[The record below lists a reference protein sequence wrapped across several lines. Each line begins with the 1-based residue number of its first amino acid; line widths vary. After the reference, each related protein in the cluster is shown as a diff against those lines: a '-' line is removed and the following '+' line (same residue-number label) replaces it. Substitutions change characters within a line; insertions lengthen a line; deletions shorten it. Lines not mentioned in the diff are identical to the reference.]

1 MSTRITSERRGTVAL
16 IGLNRPEKKNAFD
29 LEMLRAL
36 AAAVTAFDADQEARC
51 AVIFSHGADFTAG
64 LDLMSVAPVMMRG
77 EHIFADDTIDPWGTH
92 GRPCGKP
99 IVIAVRGLCLT
110 LGIEL
115 LLNCD
120 VCVAASDTRFAQIE
134 IKRGLFPF
142 GGGTVRWVERLG
154 WGNAMRWLLTA
165 DELGADEALRLGLVQ
180 EVVDPDRALPRA
192 IEIAERIAAQAPLGV
207 AATLRSARTAICEG
221 PQAAFDQL
229 LPELRTLMTSED
241 AQEGL
246 ASFVER
252 RTASFKGR

>member
-1 MSTRITSERRGTVAL
+1 MSTRISTERRGSVEL

-36 AAAVTAFDADQEARC
+36 AAAVTAFDADKEARC

-64 LDLMSVAPVMMRG
+64 LDLMSVAPVMARG
-77 EHIFADDTIDPWGTH
+77 EHIFADDVIDPWGTH

-120 VCVAASDTRFAQIE
+120 VCVAGEDARFAQIE

-154 WGNAMRWLLTA
+154 WGNAMRWLLTG
-165 DELGADEALRLGLVQ
+165 DEFGAAEAHRLGLVQ
-180 EVVDPDRALPRA
+180 EVVAPDRALPRA
-192 IEIAERIAAQAPLGV
+192 IELAERIAAQAPLGV
-207 AATLRSARTAICEG
+207 AATLRSARTAIRESE
-221 PQAAFDQL
+221 QAAFDQL
-229 LPELRTLMTSED
+229 LPELRALMATED

-252 RTASFKGR
+252 RVASFKGR